1 MTLVKE
7 NGTNLFPA
15 LSDFFET
22 DRWIAPDKL
31 FRGFQNSLPA
41 ANISE
46 TDKEYKIEMITPGF
60 KKDEIKVSLE
70 NETLTINAEN
80 KTEKEEGNKRYTRK
94 EFSYGTFTR
103 SFLLPKAA
111 NSEKIVAKYED
122 GLLKLTVPKKDEVIN
137 KATKKEIK
145 IA

>member
-22 DRWIAPDKL
+22 DKWISPDKV
-31 FRGFQNSLPA
+31 FRNFQNSLPA

-46 TDKEYKIEMITPGF
+46 TDKEYKIELVTPGF
-60 KKDEIKVSLE
+60 KKEEIKVNLE
-70 NETLTINAEN
+70 NETLTISAEN
-80 KTEKEEGNKRYTRK
+80 KTEKEEKSKRYTRK
-94 EFSYGTFTR
+94 EFSYGTFNR
-103 SFLLPKAA
+103 SFLIPKAA
-111 NSEKIVAKYED
+111 NGEKTVAKYED
-122 GLLKLTVPKKDEVIN
+122 GLLKLTIPKKEEAIN

-145 IA
+145 VA

>member
-1 MTLVKE
+1 MAVTKD
-7 NGTNLFPA
+7 NGTSLFPA

-22 DRWIAPDKL
+22 DRWIAPDKI

-46 TDKEYKIEMITPGF
+46 TDKEYKIELVTPGF
-60 KKDEIKVSLE
+60 KKDEIKVNLE
-70 NETLTINAEN
+70 QETLTISAEN
-80 KTEKEEGNKRYTRK
+80 KTEKEETNKRYTRK

-111 NSEKIVAKYED
+111 NGEKIAAKYED
-122 GLLKLTVPKKDEVIN
+122 GLLKLTIPKKDEVIN
-137 KATKKEIK
+137 KAAKKEIK
-145 IA
+145 VA

>member
-22 DRWIAPDKL
+22 DRWISPDKL
-31 FRGFQNSLPA
+31 LRGFQNSLPA

-46 TDKEYKIEMITPGF
+46 TDKEYKIELVTPGF

-70 NETLTINAEN
+70 NETLTISAEN
-80 KTEKEEGNKRYTRK
+80 KSEKEESNKKYTRK
-94 EFSYGTFTR
+94 EFSYGAFSR

-111 NSEKIVAKYED
+111 NSEKIAAKYED

-145 IA
+145 VA